1 MLNLAMGGPRSHPT
15 TSRIHGRRWRDFDF
29 FMLITTVVLMIF
41 SAFAIW
47 SADGGG
53 SLSFENLGV
62 RQAAFGVIG
71 IVMLLVLAS
80 IDYRL
85 FASVAWLL
93 YGSGLAMLGLVLV
106 PGVGTEIGGA
116 QRWFDLFGITT
127 VQPSEFA
134 KLTTIIGLAAFISS
148 RGPVMKEFSSFLL
161 TIVIVAVPM
170 LLIVAQPDLD
180 SALILGVIWL
190 AMMLVTH
197 TRRIYLV
204 GAAIVGPIAA
214 ILAYA
219 LVLQPYHRER
229 ILQFLGLLEDPLGI
243 GYQATQAQL
252 SIGSA
257 GWTGFGLAGGTQ
269 SVFNFLAVRESDF
282 VFAHAAAMFGFIG
295 MVALLLAIVILLW
308 RCLCVVEMARDSFGQ
323 LLAAGITGIL
333 FVQAV
338 VNIGM
343 NVGLLPVAGIPLP
356 FISQGLSSLWAFLFA
371 EGILQSILVHHRKLG
386 FQPE

>member
-1 MLNLAMGGPRSHPT
+1 MNLAIRGHSPA
-15 TSRIHGRRWRDFDF
+15 SRIYGRRWRDFDF
-29 FMLITTVVLMIF
+29 FMLITTLVLMVF

-53 SLSFENLGV
+53 PISISNLGV
-62 RQAAFGVIG
+62 RQAIFGVVG
-71 IVMLLVLAS
+71 VAMLLTLAS

-85 FASVAWLL
+85 FASMAWLL
-93 YGSGLAMLGLVLV
+93 YGGGLGMLALVLV
-106 PGVGTEIGGA
+106 PGIGTEIAGA
-116 QRWFDLFGITT
+116 RRWFDLGFTT

-161 TIVIVAVPM
+161 SIAIVGAPM
-170 LLIVAQPDLD
+170 LLIAAQPDLD
-180 SALILGVIWL
+180 SALMFGVIWL

-197 TRRIYLV
+197 TRRIYLIGTALAV
-204 GAAIVGPIAA
+204 PVAAIF
-214 ILAYA
+214 AYA
-219 LVLQPYHRER
+219 VLLQPYHRER
-229 ILQFLGLLEDPLGI
+229 ILQFLGLIEDPLGV
-243 GYQATQAQL
+243 GYQSTQAQL

-257 GWTGFGLAGGTQ
+257 GWTGFGLSGGTQ
-269 SVFNFLAVRESDF
+269 SVFNLLAVRQSDF

-295 MVALLLAIVILLW
+295 MIALLLAIVILLW
-308 RCLCVVEMARDSFGQ
+308 RCLMVIELARDSFGQ

-333 FVQAV
+333 FVQAT

-356 FISQGLSSLWAFLFA
+356 FISQGLSSLWAFLLA

-386 FQPE
+386 FQPD

>member
-1 MLNLAMGGPRSHPT
+1 MVNLALRGTRSHAPA
-15 TSRIHGRRWRDFDF
+15 SRIYGRRWRDFDF

-53 SLSFENLGV
+53 SLSIANLGV
-62 RQAAFGVIG
+62 RQALFG
-71 IVMLLVLAS
+71 IVGIVILLVLAS

-85 FASVAWLL
+85 FASVAWIL
-93 YGSGLAMLGLVLV
+93 YGGGLSMLGLVLV
-106 PGVGTEIGGA
+106 PGIGTEIAGA
-116 QRWFDLFGITT
+116 QRWFDLGITT

-161 TIVIVAVPM
+161 SIGIVAVPM
-170 LLIVAQPDLD
+170 LLIAAQPDLD
-180 SALILGVIWL
+180 SALMFGVIWL
-190 AMMLVTH
+190 SMMLVTH
-197 TRRIYLV
+197 TRRIYLIGV
-204 GAAIVGPIAA
+204 AIIGPIASVF
-214 ILAYA
+214 AYA
-219 LVLQPYHRER
+219 VLLQPYHRER
-229 ILQFLGLLEDPLGI
+229 ILQFIGLIEDPLGV
-243 GYQATQAQL
+243 GYQSTQAQL

-269 SVFNFLAVRESDF
+269 SVFNLLAVRQSDF

-295 MVALLLAIVILLW
+295 MIALMLAIVILVW
-308 RCLCVVEMARDSFGQ
+308 RCVTVVELARDSFGQ
-323 LLAAGITGIL
+323 LLAAGIAGTL

-356 FISQGLSSLWAFLFA
+356 FISQGLSSLWAFLLA

>member
-1 MLNLAMGGPRSHPT
+1 MVNLALRGGRAPI
-15 TSRIHGRRWRDFDF
+15 SRLYGRRWRDFDF
-29 FMLITTVVLMIF
+29 FMLITTIVLMVF

-53 SLSFENLGV
+53 RLSIANLGV
-62 RQAAFGVIG
+62 RQAIFG
-71 IVMLLVLAS
+71 IVGIAILFILAS

-85 FASVAWLL
+85 FASMAWIL
-93 YGSGLAMLGLVLV
+93 YAGGLAMLGLVLV
-106 PGVGTEIGGA
+106 PGIGTEIAGA
-116 QRWFDLFGITT
+116 QRWFDLGITT

-134 KLTTIIGLAAFISS
+134 KLTTIIGLAAFIAS

-161 TIVIVAVPM
+161 SVVIVAVPM
-170 LLIVAQPDLD
+170 LLIAAQPDLD
-180 SALILGVIWL
+180 SALMFGVIWL
-190 AMMLVTH
+190 SMMLVTH
-197 TRRIYLV
+197 TRRLYLIGV
-204 GAAIVGPIAA
+204 AIAGPVAA
-214 ILAYA
+214 LFAYA
-219 LVLQPYHRER
+219 VLLQPFHRER
-229 ILQFLGLLEDPLGI
+229 ILAFLGLIEDPLGV
-243 GYQATQAQL
+243 GYQSMQAQL

-269 SVFNFLAVRESDF
+269 SVFNLLAVRQSDF

-295 MVALLLAIVILLW
+295 MIALLLAIVILLW
-308 RCLCVVEMARDSFGQ
+308 RCLTVVELARDSFGQ

-356 FISQGLSSLWAFLFA
+356 FISQGLSSLWAFLLA